1 MKQQYRVGN
10 WSEYNLALRQRG
22 SLTFWVSESVIEQ
35 WLNTKP
41 SETMGAPPTY
51 TDIAIVCMVNLKSLF
66 GLAGRQTS
74 GLMASLFELMQ
85 VELPVPDHS
94 TVSRR
99 MGKLDVSLPIID
111 TERARHVVIDAT
123 GIKVYGEGE
132 WKVRQ
137 HGVGKRR
144 TWRKLHLAVDET
156 TGEILASVVSTNDWG
171 DSQLLPDLLEQIED
185 DIEQVSADGAYDTS
199 ACYDAITERGA
210 KSAIPPRKNA
220 VIWKHSNCK
229 APPHPRDEALRC
241 IRKGGRK
248 KWKREAQYH
257 RRSLA
262 ETTMFRH
269 KSAFG
274 GRVRSRKFENQAT
287 ELLCQCA
294 MLNRMI
300 QLGKPVSVPVGA

>member
-1 MKQQYRVGN
+1 MQQRH
-10 WSEYNLALRQRG
+10 LALKQRG
-22 SLTFWVSESVIEQ
+22 SLTFWVSEEAIEQ

-41 SETMGAPPTY
+41 SETLGAPKTY
-51 TDIAIVCMVNLKSLF
+51 SDTAIMSVLTVKNLF
-66 GLAGRQTS
+66 RLAGRQAT

-85 VELPVPDHS
+85 VKLPVPDHS

-99 MGKLDVSLPIID
+99 MGKLSITLPIHD
-111 TERARHVVIDAT
+111 REQARHVVIDST

-137 HGVGKRR
+137 HGVSKRR

-171 DSQLLPDLLEQIED
+171 DCEILPDLLGQIEG

-199 ACYDAITERGA
+199 DCYDTITERGA
-210 KSAIPPRKNA
+210 KPVIPPRKNA
-220 VIWKHSNCK
+220 VIWQHGNRK
-229 APPHPRDEALRC
+229 APPHPRDKALRSV
-241 IRKGGRK
+241 RKHGRK
-248 KWKREAQYH
+248 KWKQDADYH
-257 RRSLA
+257 RRSLS
-262 ETTMFRH
+262 ETAMFRH
-269 KSAFG
+269 KTAFG
-274 GRVRSRKFENQAT
+274 GKVLSRKFENQAT

-300 QLGKPVSVPVGA
+300 QLGKPVSVPVAA